1 MYDAC
6 MNQVRR
12 KRRGAAEWPALLEQ
26 WSSSGETAER
36 FAARIGVMPATLA
49 RWQKA
54 VSSKPRPS
62 GALSR
67 AKKSGAKAESV
78 FAQVQVVDPS
88 PRSEGMI
95 ELVTRDGH
103 TLRVHGSVD
112 VGALGVMLGC
122 MSRC

>member
-12 KRRGAAEWPALLEQ
+12 ERRGAAEWPALLEQ

-36 FAARIGVMPATLA
+36 FAARIGVKPATLA
-49 RWQKA
+49 RWRKS
-54 VSSKPRPS
+54 VRSKSRPS

-67 AKKSGAKAESV
+67 AKKSAAKSESV

-95 ELVTRDGH
+95 EFVTRDGCI
-103 TLRVHGSVD
+103 LRVHGSV
-112 VGALGVMLGC
+112 
-122 MSRC
+122 

>member
-1 MYDAC
+1 

-12 KRRGAAEWPALLEQ
+12 ERRGAAEWPALLEQ
-26 WSSSGETAER
+26 WSVSGETAER

-54 VSSKPRPS
+54 VSSKSRRS

-67 AKKSGAKAESV
+67 ARKSAAKSESV
-78 FAQVQVVDPS
+78 FAQVQVVEPS

-95 ELVTRDGH
+95 ELVTRDGCI
-103 TLRVHGSVD
+103 LRVHGSVD
-112 VGALGVMLGC
+112 VDALGVVLGS